1 MTAALKTIRHK
12 RQSTRLILSS
22 LLVLAFPA
30 ISSAA
35 PPPEPPPG
43 VTLRHDVSFLGKDR
57 KEKLDLYHAADRPAG
72 SRSPAVVIIHGGGW
86 TSGDKGARRE
96 FITGT
101 TLALAGYV
109 CVSVNYSLREGH
121 RWPSNLH
128 DCKNAVRW
136 LRVNAA
142 DLGVDP
148 ERIGVIGG
156 SAGGHLALMVAYT
169 GDDPQLAPDG
179 PYPGVS
185 DRVSACVNMYGV
197 TNLLTRRYTDP
208 DGTPNDTL
216 KGHHLFPESREEDP
230 AKWRL
235 ASPVSHIKRNSPPT
249 LTLHGPADTVVD
261 RDQAHELDRT
271 LRAAG
276 AESTLKLVEGAT
288 HAWPLKTKS
297 FDLTGEVVG
306 FFDRHLKK

>member
-1 MTAALKTIRHK
+1 MKSTRHK
-12 RQSTRLILSS
+12 RQSAPLVLCS
-22 LLVLAFPA
+22 LLVLASAA

-43 VTLRHDVSFLGKDR
+43 VTLRRDVSFLGKDR
-57 KEKLDLYHAADRPAG
+57 KEKLDLYQAAERPVG
-72 SRSPAVVIIHGGGW
+72 TRSPAVVIIHGGGW
-86 TSGDKGARRE
+86 TGGDKGARRE

-101 TLALAGYV
+101 TLARAGYV
-109 CVSVNYSLREGH
+109 CVSVNYSLVEGR
-121 RWPSNLH
+121 RWPTNLH

-169 GDDPQLAPDG
+169 GEDPQLAPDG

-185 DRVSACVNMYGV
+185 DRISACVNMYGV

-208 DGTPNDTL
+208 DGTPNGTL
-216 KGHHLFPESREEDP
+216 KGHSLFPESREEDP

-235 ASPVSHIKRNSPPT
+235 ASPVSHIKRDSPPT
-249 LTLHGPADTVVD
+249 LTLHGTADTVVD
-261 RDQAHELDRT
+261 RDQARELHLS
-271 LRAAG
+271 LREAG
-276 AESTLKLVEGAT
+276 VDSTLKLVEGAT
-288 HAWPLKTKS
+288 HAWPLKIKS
-297 FDLTGEVVG
+297 FDLTGEVVA
-306 FFDRHLKK
+306 FFNRYLKK